1 MHKKGIKYLTEH
13 PHIWIINKSYV
24 YESHPMYYFEQKD
37 YYNMVLEIDTNLEP
51 LDLLG
56 ILKDIEKKCG
66 RKNNNCKN
74 MPRELD
80 IDILAIDSLFIRSNI
95 LNIPHIASEHIVFK
109 HYLVNPLKSLSILLA
124 PLFLDA
130 FVCVSNQA
138 LKSFPKLTKKKFI
151 YIVNPINI
159 KSSLRADILN
169 KNIKEKTI
177 LSIGR
182 LEKQKNYIILIKAF
196 SLLSKK

>member
-1 MHKKGIKYLTEH
+1 MKTFLGLGSNIEDRYYNLQKGIKYLTEH

-24 YESHPMYYFEQKD
+24 YQSPPMYYFEQKD

-66 RKNNNCKN
+66 RKNNNNCKN

-95 LNIPHIASEHIVFK
+95 LNIPHIAICDRKFVLK
-109 HYLVNPLKSLSILLA
+109 PWNDIAPDYLI
-124 PLFLDA
+124 
-130 FVCVSNQA
+130 SN
-138 LKSFPKLTKKKFI
+138 
-151 YIVNPINI
+151 
-159 KSSLRADILN
+159 LN
-169 KNIKEKTI
+169 KTVAELLKETCDNSDLHMI
-177 LSIGR
+177 LELKGNS
-182 LEKQKNYIILIKAF
+182 
-196 SLLSKK
+196 